1 MDWTKDY
8 FDKFYLRYFLQTQKE
23 ETTKKQAGFVAK
35 FFDSGNYLLDAGCG
49 IGRHALLLG
58 EQGFKIL
65 GIDNSPLYIKLA
77 TAEAKKRGLKNV
89 QFVQQDIRKLFLRH
103 EFNGILSLWSSFG
116 YFDDDTNF
124 DILKRFYN
132 SLKKDGKLI
141 IDIENRD
148 YILKYFIHETFKE
161 KEDIFILERRHYL
174 PLTSIVTT
182 HRFVVG
188 KDLRKEYLRNIRI
201 YSATEMIN
209 LCRIIGFKNIK
220 VFGDYTGKKFSEDSK
235 RIIIHGEKR

>member
-8 FDKFYLRYFLQTQKE
+8 FDEFYLRYFLQTQKE
-23 ETTKKQAGFVAK
+23 ETTKKQASFIAK
-35 FFDSGNYLLDAGCG
+35 FFDTGNYLLDAGCG
-49 IGRHALLLG
+49 IGRHALLLE

-65 GIDNSPLYIKLA
+65 GIDSSPLYIKLA
-77 TAEAKKRGLKNV
+77 NAEAKKRNLKNV
-89 QFVQQDIRKLFLRH
+89 QFVQQDMRKLSFRS

-161 KEDIFILERRHYL
+161 KEDVFILERRHFH

-182 HRFVVG
+182 HRFIIG
-188 KDLRKEYLRNIRI
+188 KNLRKEYLRNIRI
-201 YSATEMIN
+201 YSLAEMIN
-209 LCRIIGFKNIK
+209 LFRVIGFKNIK
-220 VFGDYTGKKFSEDSK
+220 VFGDCTGKKFSEDSK
-235 RIIIHGEKR
+235 RIIIYGEKR